1 MGGVISKLITQRV
14 LRTAALALLATCL
27 LPTSPLFAADDDYLK
42 ALREEAMGGTPAEE
56 KKAAPATTAPTSS
69 TGIQTAIP
77 KGLSQPQMEEWLMAN
92 YFGSYMFYNKLSD
105 SNKQE
110 VYSTYTS
117 GGTISEVR
125 DKIQALLK

>member
-1 MGGVISKLITQRV
+1 MGG
-14 LRTAALALLATCL
+14 A
-27 LPTSPLFAADDDYLK
+27 
-42 ALREEAMGGTPAEE
+42 PAEE
-56 KKAAPATTAPTSS
+56 KKAAPATATPSNS

-105 SNKQE
+105 GDKQE